1 VRTFVAFL
9 VLSGNAKFLAGAS
22 AVPAVWWPGLTASV
36 LLLAVV
42 LVWARAGPRLS
53 LGDMGLCRAGAL
65 RAGSVGGFL
74 ALAAALAAVAV
85 LRFPPLLDEP
95 VRYAPLRDLPT
106 GALLLRVFPFM
117 LVDTVVLEELAF
129 RGVLFP
135 WLLRGGGLVRAVLLS
150 SAAFTLW
157 HVVVVF
163 AALEGTNLHADP
175 LHHTLGALGA
185 FAAVFAGGAAF
196 ALLRART
203 GHLAA
208 PLAAHWTFNAVVL
221 LGVWLP
227 G

>member
-1 VRTFVAFL
+1 MRRFVAFL
-9 VLSGNAKFLAGAS
+9 VLSGNAKSLTGGS
-22 AVPAVWWPGLTASV
+22 AVPVEWWPGLTASV

-53 LGDMGLCRAGAL
+53 LGDMGLRRAGTL
-65 RAGSVGGFL
+65 RAGSLGGLL
-74 ALAAALAAVAV
+74 ALAAALVAVAV

-95 VRYAPLRDLPT
+95 VRYGPLRDLPT
-106 GALLLRVFPFM
+106 GALLLRVFLFM

-129 RGVLFP
+129 RGVLFS
-135 WLLRGGGLVRAVLLS
+135 WLLRGSGFARAVLLS

-157 HVVVVF
+157 HIVVVF
-163 AALEGTNLHADP
+163 AALEATNLRANP
-175 LHHTLGALGA
+175 LHHALGALGA
-185 FAAVFAGGAAF
+185 FAAVFAGGVAF

-221 LGVWLP
+221 LGLGLP